1 MAYQTG
7 SASSAEDFMNIL
19 QTFAVANGWTLNIY
33 NTTNDWMAMNNGSV
47 FVQFRWDANGLIGIF
62 HSLGFIN
69 TSTAPGNHTNDS
81 GLGIVDASAPYN
93 ATLSTGATNCR
104 VQFFPNGAIT
114 AYHLFTDG
122 TTKYIYAVLE
132 TSPGVFYHM
141 GMGTIDKIGTWTGGE
156 FVYGDHGTDTSMPVS
171 ITSGPWQSASTST
184 TTNNTQLSLHIEGLP
199 GQNANGKW
207 GIGLTNNTTVGDN
220 AAGNDRGGNPRQ
232 CAFGVTFN
240 SGFNLAFSRHRFNA
254 TNGLVPL
261 MPIEVYYKNTP
272 VSGQHR
278 HYLLGYAPDMYVM
291 NMGAWAAGDEIAI
304 GGDTFKIFPARQKG
318 VSHGNMAF
326 VYRKVV

>member
-7 SASSAEDFMNIL
+7 SSSSMEDFMNIL

-33 NTTNDWMAMNNGSV
+33 STTNDWMAMNNGSV
-47 FVQFRWDANGLIGIF
+47 YVQFRWDNTTGYGIF
-62 HSLGFIN
+62 QSTGFIN

-93 ATLSTGATNCR
+93 ATLSTASTNAR
-104 VQFFPNGAIT
+104 VSFFPAGAIT

-141 GMGTIDKIGTWTGGE
+141 GMGSIDKIGTWTGGE
-156 FVYGDHGTDTSMPVS
+156 FVFGDQSTDATPPVNGTSF
-171 ITSGPWQSASTST
+171 PWQSSSASTTS
-184 TTNNTQLSLHIEGLP
+184 NNTQFSIHIEGLP
-199 GQNANGKW
+199 GQNVNGKW

-232 CAFGVTFN
+232 CCFGSSFRG
-240 SGFNLAFSRHRFNA
+240 GFNLAFSRDRMSL

-261 MPIEVYYKNTP
+261 MPIEIWYKNTP
-272 VSGQHR
+272 VSGQHN
-278 HYLLGYAPDMYVM
+278 HYHIGYAPGVYTM
-291 NMGAWAAGDEIAI
+291 NAGSWVPGDEINI
-304 GGDTFKIFPARQKG
+304 GGNVYKVFPMRQKG
-318 VSHGNMAF
+318 VSHGHAAF
-326 VYRKVV
+326 AYLKVT